1 MKAVFKAI
9 AMTGAMTG
17 LLAGFAGGA
26 MAQDYPSLSLRL
38 AHPLPETWPAAEW
51 DAWWAEEVTRRS
63 GGKIQ
68 IELFWAGQ
76 IGGLTEIKS
85 LVSTGAVD
93 MGVFAQAVHAEE
105 MPLTA
110 VSAGLLN
117 RVSVSPAVADQL
129 AREMYA
135 TAPITEELAAQ
146 NLHVLKWTVPSTYTL
161 QCNKPV
167 NSTADLAGLRVRA
180 VGGAYVP
187 IWMETF
193 GMVPTRVQAT
203 EVREGLTRGTLDCNF
218 GPIEWATFSGF
229 ETAAP
234 YWSDINT
241 GSFTTFQLYV
251 SKSAWDGFP
260 QEVRDL
266 MTEVAAEAMAKD
278 QAALE
283 GVAAKAVEAYKA
295 AGGQIVNLSD
305 MDALVAKS
313 PDMVTVWE
321 ERMTAA
327 GMGDKIAPLVGPM
340 REAQKSFS
348 N

>member
-1 MKAVFKAI
+1 MKPIFKAI
-9 AMTGAMTG
+9 AITGAMAG
-17 LLAGFAGGA
+17 LLAGTAGHVA
-26 MAQDYPSLSLRL
+26 AEDYPSLSLRL
-38 AHPLPETWPAAEW
+38 AHPLPQTWPAAEW
-51 DAWWAEEVTRRS
+51 DGWWAEEVSRRS

-68 IELFWAGQ
+68 IEVFWAGQ
-76 IGGLTEIKS
+76 IGSLTEIKS
-85 LVSTGAVD
+85 LVSNGAVD
-93 MGVFAQAVHAEE
+93 LGVFAQAVHAEE
-105 MPLTA
+105 LPLTS

-117 RVSVSPAVADQL
+117 RVSASPAVADEL
-129 AREMYA
+129 AGALYA
-135 TAPITEELAAQ
+135 TDPIRDELGAQ

-161 QCNKPV
+161 QCNRPI
-167 NSTADLAGLRVRA
+167 NTTADLAGLRVRA

-187 IWMETF
+187 IWMETL

-203 EVREGLTRGTLDCNF
+203 EIREGLTRGTLDCNF

-229 ETAAP
+229 ESAAP

-251 SKSAWDGFP
+251 AKSAWDAFP
-260 QEVRDL
+260 QQVRDL
-266 MTEVAAEAMAKD
+266 MTEVAEEAMAKD

-313 PDMVTVWE
+313 PDMISIWE
-321 ERMTAA
+321 QRMTEA
-327 GMGDKIAPLVGPM
+327 GMAEKIAPLVGPM
-340 REAQKSFS
+340 REAQKSFQ

>member
-1 MKAVFKAI
+1 MNTFFRAI
-9 AMTGAMTG
+9 AMTGAMSG

-26 MAQDYPSLSLRL
+26 LAQDYPSLSLRM

-51 DAWWAEEVTRRS
+51 DSWWAEEVARRS

-68 IELFWAGQ
+68 IEVFWAGQ
-76 IGGLTEIKS
+76 IGSLTEIKS

-93 MGVFAQAVHAEE
+93 LGVFAQAVHAEE
-105 MPLTA
+105 LPLTA

-117 RVSVSPAVADQL
+117 RVSANPATADQL

-135 TAPITEELAAQ
+135 TAPISEELAAQ

-187 IWMETF
+187 IWMEAL

-203 EVREGLTRGTLDCNF
+203 EIREGLTRGTLDCNF

-251 SKSAWDGFP
+251 AKTAWDGFP

-283 GVAAKAVEAYKA
+283 ASAAAAVEAYTA

-313 PDMVTVWE
+313 PDMISVWE

-327 GMGDKIAPLVGPM
+327 GMADKIAPLVGPM
-340 REAQKSFS
+340 REAQKSFQ

>member
-1 MKAVFKAI
+1 MNTVFRALAVA
-9 AMTGAMTG
+9 GAVSG
-17 LLAGFAGGA
+17 LAAGFVGSAA
-26 MAQDYPSLSLRL
+26 AQDYPTLSLRM
-38 AHPLPETWPAAEW
+38 AHPLPQTWPAAEW

-63 GGKIQ
+63 DGKIQ
-68 IELFWAGQ
+68 IEVFWAGQ
-76 IGGLTEIKS
+76 IGGLTEIRS
-85 LVSTGAVD
+85 LVSTNAVD

-117 RVSVSPAVADQL
+117 RVSATPGTADQL

-135 TAPITEELAAQ
+135 TDPIREELASQ

-161 QCNKPV
+161 QCNQPI
-167 NSTADLAGLRVRA
+167 NSTADLNGLRVRA

-251 SKSAWDGFP
+251 SKSAWDSFP
-260 QEVRDL
+260 QDVRDL

-283 GVAAKAVEAYKA
+283 GLAASAVEAYQA
-295 AGGQIVNLSD
+295 AGGQIVNLTD
-305 MDALVAKS
+305 MDELVAKS
-313 PDMVTVWE
+313 PDMIGVWE

-327 GMGDKIAPLVGPM
+327 GMGERIAPLVPPM
-340 REAQKSFS
+340 REAQKSFE